1 MNGKRIKKDKK
12 STLNIIIITI
22 IIITIIAIVIFAIT
36 RNNNISIREN
46 MLNQFKKDIEQ
57 MNTDNENSIE
67 EQSKSVEEIIV
78 TPTEEE
84 AKQSKDSIDNYKTI
98 GILKIPS
105 LNIEYPIISETTNAA
120 LKISVTKYWG
130 PNPNEVGNLVI
141 LGHNYKSSYMLS
153 KLPNIKIGDI
163 IKITDKKGKTIDYK
177 VYETKKIDPYDS
189 SCTSQKTDGKK
200 EVTVIT
206 CVDNGKNRFYAKAR
220 EK

>member
-1 MNGKRIKKDKK
+1 MNGKRVKK
-12 STLNIIIITI
+12 SNKNIINIIIITI
-22 IIITIIAIVIFAIT
+22 IIITLIAIVIFNII
-36 RNNNISIREN
+36 RNNNINIREK
-46 MLNQFKKDIEQ
+46 MLKDFKKDIEQ
-57 MNTDNENSIE
+57 SDINIQSSNE
-67 EQSKSVEEIIV
+67 EQSELIEETIV
-78 TPTEEE
+78 IPTEEE
-84 AKQSKDSIDNYKTI
+84 LKQNKDSIDNYKTI

-153 KLPNIKIGDI
+153 KLPDIKIGDI

-189 SCTSQKTDGKK
+189 SCTSQKTEGKK